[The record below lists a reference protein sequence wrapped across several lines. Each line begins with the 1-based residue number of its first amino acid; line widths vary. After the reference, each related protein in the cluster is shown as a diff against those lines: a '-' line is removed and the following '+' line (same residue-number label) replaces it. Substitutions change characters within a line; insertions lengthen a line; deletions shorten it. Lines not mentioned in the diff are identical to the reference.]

1 MVEADP
7 DSSAPFKEKMDA
19 FFREAR
25 AELANEQQALLE
37 ARGKF
42 KAVMQFY
49 QYKPKGTNLDAA
61 DPNAFFALWLGFCQD
76 FKVTWKIL
84 TSLQPDPN
92 LLRLFTGYLEEGAA
106 TNKEGTDGGDE
117 KEVREQD
124 EGGEVEIERN
134 GIEGT
139 ASKIVAKVKKEK
151 EERQKERKYIH
162 VHA

>member
-19 FFREAR
+19 FFHEAR

-37 ARGKF
+37 ARSKF

-76 FKVTWKIL
+76 FKVLRGFVLTFKIQFVTN
-84 TSLQPDPN
+84 TSLQD
-92 LLRLFTGYLEEGAA
+92 
-106 TNKEGTDGGDE
+106 
-117 KEVREQD
+117 
-124 EGGEVEIERN
+124 IW
-134 GIEGT
+134 
-139 ASKIVAKVKKEK
+139 KKEQQRIK
-151 EERQKERKYIH
+151 KERMEEMKKKYENKTK
-162 VHA
+162 VEKLKLSATGLKARLQKLSRK